1 MTKPVPRP
9 SVLAI
14 EAYVPGKSAAPGA
27 ARVFKLSANETPLGP
42 SPRAIEALRGMAD
55 QIALYPEGS
64 SRALREAIGARH
76 GLKPDRI
83 IAGAGSDDLLELLAL
98 AYVSPGDEG
107 VYSQYGFL
115 EYRIVTL
122 AAGGTPVVAPET
134 NYTADVDALL
144 GCVSERT
151 KIVFLANPNNP
162 TGTFVPASE
171 VARLARA
178 LPSHVLLVLDAAY
191 AEYVQRDDYEAGA
204 ALVDAHDNV
213 VMTRTF
219 SKIFGLAGL
228 RVGWAYG
235 PTHVIEA
242 LNRIRSP
249 FNVSSAGS
257 VAAIAALS
265 DRAHLDAAVAHNA
278 RWLPWLTREITA
290 LGLDVLPSV
299 ANFIAVRFPE
309 TPGLTAADADNFLTA
324 RGLVL
329 RAIGAYG
336 MPQFLRLTVGA
347 QEANERVV
355 EALAEFMR
363 NARSQ
368 QDAQRDSQA
377 DAQADAHG

>member
-1 MTKPVPRP
+1 MTRPTPRP
-9 SVLAI
+9 NVLAI
-14 EAYVPGKSAAPGA
+14 NAYVPGSGAAPGA
-27 ARVFKLSANETPLGP
+27 ARVYKLSANETPLGP
-42 SPRAIEALRGMAD
+42 SPRAVEAVRDMAD

-64 SRALREAIGARH
+64 SRALREAIGVRY
-76 GLKPDRI
+76 GLNPDRI
-83 IAGAGSDDLLELLAL
+83 IAGAGSDDILELLAL
-98 AYVSPGDEG
+98 AYVGPGDEG

-115 EYRIVTL
+115 EYKIVTL

-134 NYTADVDALL
+134 NYTADVEALL

-162 TGTFVPASE
+162 TGTILPASE
-171 VARLARA
+171 VARLARS
-178 LPSHVLLVLDAAY
+178 LPSHVVLVLDAAY
-191 AEYVQRDDYEAGA
+191 AEYVQREDYEAGV
-204 ALVDAHDNV
+204 ALVDAHENV

-219 SKIFGLAGL
+219 SKIYGLAGL

-235 PTHVIEA
+235 PARVIET

-257 VAAIAALS
+257 AAAIAALS

-290 LGLDVLPSV
+290 LGLEVLPSV
-299 ANFIAVRFPE
+299 ANFIAIRFPE
-309 TPGLTAADADNFLTA
+309 TPGSTAADADRFLTS

-329 RAIGAYG
+329 RAIAPYG

-347 QEANERVV
+347 QDANERVV
-355 EALAEFMR
+355 EALAEFMQS
-363 NARSQ
+363 ARSQ
-368 QDAQRDSQA
+368 QGAQQ

>member
-1 MTKPVPRP
+1 MTRPIPRP

-14 EAYVPGKSAAPGA
+14 DAYVPGKSAAPGA
-27 ARVFKLSANETPLGP
+27 ARVYKLSANETPLGP
-42 SPRAIEALRGMAD
+42 SPRAVEALRDMAD
-55 QIALYPEGS
+55 HIALYPEGS
-64 SRALREAIGARH
+64 SRALREAIGARY
-76 GLKPDRI
+76 GLDPDRI
-83 IAGAGSDDLLELLAL
+83 IAGAGSDDILELLAL
-98 AYVSPGDEG
+98 AYVGPRDEG

-115 EYRIVTL
+115 EYKIVTL

-162 TGTFVPASE
+162 TGTFLPASE
-171 VARLARA
+171 VARLARS
-178 LPSHVLLVLDAAY
+178 LPSHVLLVIDAAY
-191 AEYVQRDDYEAGA
+191 AEYVLREDYESGV

-228 RVGWAYG
+228 RVGWGYG
-235 PTHVIEA
+235 PAHVIAA

-257 VAAIAALS
+257 AAAIAALS

-278 RWLPWLTREITA
+278 RWLPWLTQEIAA
-290 LGLDVLPSV
+290 LGLGVLPSV
-299 ANFIAVRFPE
+299 ANFIAIRFPE
-309 TPGLTAADADNFLTA
+309 TPGLTAADADRFLTS

-336 MPQFLRLTVGA
+336 MPGFLRLTVGA
-347 QEANERVV
+347 QDANERVV

-363 NARSQ
+363 TAPSPH
-368 QDAQRDSQA
+368 DAQRD
-377 DAQADAHG
+377 AQAHAHG

>member
-1 MTKPVPRP
+1 MTRPTPRP

-14 EAYVPGKSAAPGA
+14 DAYVPGKSAAPGA

-42 SPRAIEALRGMAD
+42 SPRAVEALRDIAD
-55 QIALYPEGS
+55 HIAIYPEGS
-64 SRALREAIGARH
+64 SRALREAIGESY
-76 GLKPDRI
+76 GLNPDRI
-83 IAGAGSDDLLELLAL
+83 IAGAGSDDILELLAL
-98 AYVSPGDEG
+98 AYVGPGDEG

-115 EYRIVTL
+115 EYKIVTL

-134 NYTADVDALL
+134 NYTAEVDALL
-144 GCVSERT
+144 ACVNERT

-171 VARLARA
+171 VSRLARS

-191 AEYVQRDDYEAGA
+191 AEYVLREDYEAGV
-204 ALVDAHDNV
+204 ALVDAHENV

-235 PTHVIEA
+235 PAHVIDA

-265 DRAHLDAAVAHNA
+265 DRVHLDAAIAHNA
-278 RWLPWLTREITA
+278 RWLPWLTQEISA
-290 LGLDVLPSV
+290 LGLNVLPSV
-299 ANFIAVRFPE
+299 ANFIAIRFPE
-309 TPGLTAADADNFLTA
+309 TPGLTAADADRFLTS

-336 MPQFLRLTVGA
+336 MGEFLRLTVGIE
-347 QEANERVV
+347 EANERVV
-355 EALAEFMR
+355 EALSEFMQS
-363 NARSQ
+363 ART
-368 QDAQRDSQA
+368 RHN
-377 DAQADAHG
+377 AQADVHG

>member
-1 MTKPVPRP
+1 MMTRPTPRP

-14 EAYVPGKSAAPGA
+14 DAYVPGKSAAPGA

-42 SPRAIEALRGMAD
+42 SPRAVEALRDIAD
-55 QIALYPEGS
+55 HIAIYPEGS
-64 SRALREAIGARH
+64 SRALRQAIADRY
-76 GLKPDRI
+76 GLDPNRI
-83 IAGAGSDDLLELLAL
+83 IAGAGSDDILELLAL
-98 AYVSPGDEG
+98 AYIGPGDEG

-115 EYRIVTL
+115 EYKIVTL

-134 NYTADVDALL
+134 NYTAEVDALL
-144 GCVSERT
+144 ACVGERT

-162 TGTFVPASE
+162 TGTFLPASE
-171 VARLARA
+171 VSRLARS

-191 AEYVQRDDYEAGA
+191 AEYVLREDYEAGV
-204 ALVDAHDNV
+204 ALVDAHENV

-219 SKIFGLAGL
+219 SKIYGLAGL

-235 PTHVIEA
+235 PAHVIDA

-265 DRAHLDAAVAHNA
+265 DRAHLDAAIAHNA
-278 RWLPWLTREITA
+278 RWLPWLAREISA
-290 LGLDVLPSV
+290 LGLNVLPSV
-299 ANFIAVRFPE
+299 ANFIAIRFPE
-309 TPGLTAADADNFLTA
+309 TPGLTAADADRFLTS

-336 MPQFLRLTVGA
+336 MGEFLRLTVGIE
-347 QEANERVV
+347 EANERVV
-355 EALAEFMR
+355 EALSEFMQS
-363 NARSQ
+363 AR
-368 QDAQRDSQA
+368 ARHG
-377 DAQADAHG
+377 AQADVHG